1 MLKGIDISS
10 HNGDVNMEKV
20 KSEGIDFIIIRIGY
34 GKNQSQIDKS
44 FQTNY
49 ENAIKN
55 NIPVGIYLYSYATNI
70 EDAEKEA
77 NLVLNNISN
86 LKIEYPIFIDME
98 DSDRY
103 KEKHNVSYN
112 TCIDICE
119 KFCTVIEDARYYAG
133 IYASLDWLNNK
144 IISSKLDRFDKWVAQ
159 WNAKCSYKKSFGMWQ
174 YSNAGKINGITGN
187 VDLNYALYDYPKI
200 IKNSKLNHLS
210 NYNITYYTVTSGDN
224 LSLIAQKFGTTWQRL
239 YEQNK
244 NVIGNNP
251 DLIQIGQTLIIKKD

>member
-103 KEKHNVSYN
+103 KES
-112 TCIDICE
+112 IML
-119 KFCTVIEDARYYAG
+119 VI
-133 IYASLDWLNNK
+133 ILVL
-144 IISSKLDRFDKWVAQ
+144 IFV
-159 WNAKCSYKKSFGMWQ
+159 
-174 YSNAGKINGITGN
+174 
-187 VDLNYALYDYPKI
+187 
-200 IKNSKLNHLS
+200 KNFVL
-210 NYNITYYTVTSGDN
+210 
-224 LSLIAQKFGTTWQRL
+224 
-239 YEQNK
+239 
-244 NVIGNNP
+244 
-251 DLIQIGQTLIIKKD
+251 